1 MKFSKL
7 VATTALA
14 VTALGGLTYAQDM
27 PEGRVYTFH
36 SKAQGGCP
44 ALDWH
49 IVATEGGRLEG
60 MFSWNNMKSMA
71 HATGNANM
79 QSKTFHMTAKEVGG
93 QGVPPKS
100 WVRFGLRMAT
110 WSPRLR
116 GQVSAAMTSLCRGSH
131 PLRHPEA
138 DLIGCGWRMS
148 SPASIHFLTL
158 SSGASVAG
166 DDGPA

>member
-7 VATTALA
+7 VTTTALA
-14 VTALGGLTYAQDM
+14 VTALGGLAYAQSM

-36 SKAQGGCP
+36 SKAQGDCP

-71 HATGNANM
+71 HATGTANM

-93 QGVPPKS
+93 QGRTAEIMGK
-100 WVRFGLRMAT
+100 VR
-110 WSPRLR
+110 
-116 GQVSAAMTSLCRGSH
+116 
-131 PLRHPEA
+131 PE
-138 DLIGCGWRMS
+138 DGYLV
-148 SPASIHFLTL
+148 
-158 SSGASVAG
+158 ASVK
-166 DDGPA
+166 GPGIKCHDITVPWFTPPPPTGG